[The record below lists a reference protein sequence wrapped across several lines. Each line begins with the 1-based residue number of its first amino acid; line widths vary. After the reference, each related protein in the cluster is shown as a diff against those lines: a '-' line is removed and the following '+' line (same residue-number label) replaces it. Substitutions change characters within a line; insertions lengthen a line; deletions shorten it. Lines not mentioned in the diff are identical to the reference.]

1 MVFDKLVEFG
11 SGRQVLMWLRD
22 EHLSLPTLE
31 HERPRAITWR
41 RPTYR
46 MVLSIVRSPFYAG
59 AYAFGRRETRTRV
72 VAGRA
77 TRTALIRDHHP
88 GYISWEQFERNQR
101 RLEENAHMKGT
112 TARKAARGGR
122 GLLAG
127 LLRCARCGR
136 MLLFHQKF
144 IIRDAGPPPGWYDP
158 NNRRPPCPAN
168 TTRSSGR
175 ASSPLSTP
183 FSSWSSP
190 ASSATSTTRSWSSVT
205 RASRSSSGCA
215 TRRPRAWTTRRWLG
229 SNITSLGGHPSL
241 KIGKLVET
249 HKHDISQILQEA
261 LEHERATLRT
271 YYTLLDQVRDKS
283 VWLEE
288 YAREQIQLEEQH
300 IAEVEKMMRKPG
312 ELRPAG

>member
-1 MVFDKLVEFG
+1 VRLVTEGAYLVE
-11 SGRQVLMWLRD
+11 SKPV
-22 EHLSLPTLE
+22 EPPTAVVSLDTNRTLL
-31 HERPRAITWR
+31 
-41 RPTYR
+41 
-46 MVLSIVRSPFYAG
+46 V
-59 AYAFGRRETRTRV
+59 
-72 VAGRA
+72 
-77 TRTALIRDHHP
+77 
-88 GYISWEQFERNQR
+88 
-101 RLEENAHMKGT
+101 K
-112 TARKAARGGR
+112 
-122 GLLAG
+122 
-127 LLRCARCGR
+127 LLRGAVDSTIDFNPKI
-136 MLLFHQKF
+136 FHQKF

-312 ELRPAG
+312 ELTPAG

>member
-1 MVFDKLVEFG
+1 MSLAPG
-11 SGRQVLMWLRD
+11 PRLRPRRRAPRASGRM
-22 EHLSLPTLE
+22 
-31 HERPRAITWR
+31 
-41 RPTYR
+41 
-46 MVLSIVRSPFYAG
+46 
-59 AYAFGRRETRTRV
+59 
-72 VAGRA
+72 
-77 TRTALIRDHHP
+77 
-88 GYISWEQFERNQR
+88 
-101 RLEENAHMKGT
+101 
-112 TARKAARGGR
+112 ARGEPALGVAPAAVVSLDTNR
-122 GLLAG
+122 TLWVQ
-127 LLRCARCGR
+127 LLRGAVDS
-136 MLLFHQKF
+136 MIDFNPKIFHQKF

-168 TTRSSGR
+168 MTRSSGR

-183 FSSWSSP
+183 FSNWSSP

-229 SNITSLGGHPSL
+229 STSHRWAAIRRSRSASSS
-241 KIGKLVET
+241 T

-261 LEHERATLRT
+261 LEHERATLRI

-300 IAEVEKMMRKPG
+300 IAEVEK
-312 ELRPAG
+312 